1 MPRGDQQIRQW
12 TILKLLEANG
22 RITLRRIA
30 SELDGACHE
39 RTLRRDLDVLSL
51 SGFPIHTERE
61 DGKTYWVLTEAYRR
75 FPIPLTPT
83 ELLALQCGGEFLKPL
98 NGTFLAESFHSLLQK
113 ARAGLAL
120 KSREYLGSL
129 QKSFSVG
136 IMPHKTYRQYQDQVE
151 KIKTALEQGFTLQ
164 IRYVPL
170 RTARSTSRRV
180 NPYALW
186 YQNGGLYLIGHDHL
200 RRTLRTFAV
209 DRIRSL
215 HMTDIHFQMPL
226 YFSIQDY
233 FKDVFGVFR
242 GKAEEVELIFEKK
255 AARWVR
261 ERQWHSSQKITLLK
275 DGKIKMNL
283 RVAISTE
290 LLAWVLGFG
299 SQVEVIKPVSLKK
312 TVQDEAWK
320 LLGKY
325 QGITTR
331 RRSTKARIALSR
343 KRAGGTGYRP

>member
-1 MPRGDQQIRQW
+1 MPRYDQVIRQW

-22 RITLRRIA
+22 RVTLRRIA
-30 SELDGACHE
+30 SELDGQCHE

-61 DGKTYWVLTEAYRR
+61 DSKTYWVLDEAYRR

-98 NGTFLAESFHSLLQK
+98 DGTFLAGSFHSLLQK
-113 ARAGLAL
+113 ARAGLTPQ
-120 KSREYLGSL
+120 SREYLGSL
-129 QKSFSVG
+129 QKTFSVG
-136 IMPHKTYRQYQDQVE
+136 TMPHKSYHQYQDQVE

-170 RTARSTSRRV
+170 RTSRVTSRRV
-180 NPYALW
+180 DPYALW

-200 RRTLRTFAV
+200 RKALRTFAV

-215 HMTDIHFQMPL
+215 QVTDTHFQMPL
-226 YFSIQDY
+226 YFSIHDY
-233 FKDVFGVFR
+233 FKDAFGVFH
-242 GKAEEVELIFEKK
+242 GKPEEVELIFEKK
-255 AARWVR
+255 AARWVK
-261 ERQWHSSQKITLLK
+261 ERQWHSSQRITPLK
-275 DGKIKMNL
+275 DGKIRMNL
-283 RVAISTE
+283 RVAGSPE

-299 SQVEVIKPVSLKK
+299 AQVRVIKPESLKK
-312 TVQDEAWK
+312 AVQNEAWK

-325 QGITTR
+325 QGITMR
-331 RRSTKARIALSR
+331 RRSTKARIVAGRR
-343 KRAGGTGYRP
+343 KAVGGV